1 MAKESKSSVSI
12 PAFHKMLVLAQ
23 WALGIFNEVSFEN
36 ISATLKHLS
45 LEGIDENDGHTKFYH
60 AIVNTLFYMGDG
72 AKCTK
77 DELAAYDLRI
87 VGYWKQITAKR
98 NAEEGTTYKLKYYQW
113 LTLLVTE
120 LYLDWYFNRRTELL
134 AEINQKIAA
143 YNEGRK
149 DGLKLPTA
157 EMQDL
162 NKISFWEATGAGKT
176 LLLDINILQYRFYA
190 GSEKVDH
197 VILLTPDE
205 GLTKQHLQEL
215 VLSDIEAYQISDD
228 MSLFQQGGN
237 AVGVID
243 AGKVISDWT
252 DLLVQTHAK
261 AEREAKNVFFLEDGG
276 TSYLLKLFTA
286 AKVE

>member
-1 MAKESKSSVSI
+1 MRSI
-12 PAFHKMLVLAQ
+12 CVL
-23 WALGIFNEVSFEN
+23 S
-36 ISATLKHLS
+36 
-45 LEGIDENDGHTKFYH
+45 
-60 AIVNTLFYMGDG
+60 
-72 AKCTK
+72 
-77 DELAAYDLRI
+77 LRI

-149 DGLKLPTA
+149 DGLKLPPA
-157 EMQDL
+157 EMRDL

-215 VLSDIEAYQISDD
+215 VLSGIEAYQISDD

-252 DLLVQTHAK
+252 DLLIQTHAK
-261 AEREAKNVFFLEDGG
+261 AEWEAKNVFFLEDGG